1 MMMSNDC
8 ASHPANDCGFGFIHH
23 RRRGTSMRD
32 RRILFNIAFFLF
44 VAAFAIAVVV
54 VVHIPQH

>member
-1 MMMSNDC
+1 
-8 ASHPANDCGFGFIHH
+8 
-23 RRRGTSMRD
+23 MRD